1 MPTCINFW
9 SNISITKNTLPFSN
23 VLNKM
28 ADVKHKIVSIY
39 KILLN
44 LGVELRLKSGRR
56 AGTLRTEP
64 YFGGLPILPKFG
76 GASQNWMEIKINV
89 TEMSYTD

>member
-44 LGVELRLKSGRR
+44 LGL
-56 AGTLRTEP
+56 
-64 YFGGLPILPKFG
+64 
-76 GASQNWMEIKINV
+76 N
-89 TEMSYTD
+89 